1 MAPKM
6 RLALTRVTAIAA
18 LAVVLGTV
26 VIASS
31 HARAHADDIGGVEH
45 CAACGWVR
53 ASSTT
58 LTPSVSH
65 TPVLAYSFDV
75 VVALAAGPLDAQV
88 AAHTGRGPPL
98 HS

>member
-1 MAPKM
+1 MAFAK
-6 RLALTRVTAIAA
+6 LTAITILAA
-18 LAVVLGTV
+18 LLGTV

-31 HARAHADDIGGVEH
+31 HARAHADDASGVEH

-53 ASSTT
+53 SSSTT
-58 LTPSVSH
+58 LTPNVSH

-75 VVALAAGPLDAQV
+75 VVALEGGPLDAQV
-88 AAHTGRGPPL
+88 AAHAGRGPPL